1 MKSLTP
7 TSSDNYLPGE
17 IETRKD
23 RFDKLLKFVTA
34 RHGWITSVAGAEE
47 IAVECLPTSALPDEL
62 FDAGYDL
69 EPAGE
74 GERILPTAI
83 VETFI
88 TEGSTVPRRVMHAG
102 ITKVKRYTFLL

>member
-34 RHGWITSVAGAEE
+34 RHGWIVSVPGADE
-47 IAVECLPTSALPDEL
+47 ITMECLPTSALPDEL
-62 FDAGYDL
+62 RDLGY
-69 EPAGE
+69 EVIEIGQ

-88 TEGSTVPRRVMHAG
+88 TEGSTVPRRVTHAG
-102 ITKVKRYTFLL
+102 ITKLLRFTFLL

>member
-1 MKSLTP
+1 MISSTP
-7 TSSDNYLPGE
+7 NSSDFYLPGE

-34 RHGWITSVAGAEE
+34 RHGWIVSVPGAEE
-47 IAVECLPTSALPDEL
+47 IAVECLPTSTLPAEL
-62 FDAGYDL
+62 YDAGYDP

-88 TEGSTVPRRVMHAG
+88 TEGSTVPRRVTHAG
-102 ITKVKRYTFLL
+102 ICKVKRYTFLL